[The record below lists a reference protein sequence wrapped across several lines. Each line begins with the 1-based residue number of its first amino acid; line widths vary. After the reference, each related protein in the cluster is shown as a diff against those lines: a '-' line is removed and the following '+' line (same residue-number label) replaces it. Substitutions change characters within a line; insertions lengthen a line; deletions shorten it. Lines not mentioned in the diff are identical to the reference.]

1 MIKILDTVCFLIHN
15 IPTLYLKKIENKL
28 KTNLQYDNSTG
39 EVIYQFSVGSIE
51 GSYDSSINIKI
62 NKDNS
67 LKITC
72 SIHKVLLGYNIA
84 YGSDNLVLLA
94 NCLKKIIKNAT
105 EVKLPDVLKW
115 ELLQVDYTLT
125 FDLDNQ
131 YNVESYI
138 NSLKNAEYA
147 RRQAKHYNNNGLQVP
162 GATTIVK
169 FYNKQ
174 KEFIEHDY
182 KKIKAVAGVN
192 KADELLNLSEGLLR
206 VEVSIRSRK
215 LKDIFKNTVYKKEQY
230 KKYKN
235 LTKQYGLQDMIT
247 QQFIKNNLNKN
258 IVTLKDFNIEDIKKI
273 WESEVLK
280 VVKDKKEILINKDN
294 LVMDRLKENYSTK
307 KVNALYTFWTLL
319 STRGEGYVKDMYNKA
334 TFYRNRKDLIDC
346 GITWKDTNIFIET
359 NHNIV
364 VFTPTLNS
372 TYLKDLNKPNIEFK
386 ERVYNLLKVV

>member
-1 MIKILDTVCFLIHN
+1 MIKILDTVCFLVHD

-28 KTNLQYDNSTG
+28 KTNLQVDNESG
-39 EVIYQFSVGSIE
+39 EIIYQFSVGSIE
-51 GSYDSSINIKI
+51 GSYDSSINVKI

-67 LKITC
+67 LKLTC
-72 SIHKVLLGYNIA
+72 SIHKILLGYNIA
-84 YGSDNLVLLA
+84 YGSDNLVLMA

-105 EVKLPDVLKW
+105 DVKLPDVLKW

-125 FDLDNQ
+125 YDLDTQ
-131 YNVESYI
+131 ENVENYI

-174 KEFIEHDY
+174 KEYIEHDY
-182 KKIKAVAGVN
+182 KKIKQVAGID
-192 KADELLNLSEGLLR
+192 KADSLLSLSEGLLR

-215 LKDIFKNTVYKKEQY
+215 LKNIFVNTVYQKQQY
-230 KKYKN
+230 KRYKEIAN
-235 LTKQYGLQDMIT
+235 IYGIQDTMT

-258 IVTLKDFNIEDIKKI
+258 IVTLKDFNIEDIKKV

-294 LVMDRLKENYSTK
+294 LVMDKLREYYSTK

-319 STRGEGYVKDMYNKA
+319 STRGEAYAKDMYNKA
-334 TFYRNRKDLIDC
+334 TFYRNRKDLIEC
-346 GITWKDTNIFIET
+346 GITWKDTNIYIET

-372 TYLKDLNKPNIEFK
+372 SYLKDLNKPNIEFK